1 MENIMWMER
10 HHNPSSGEHV
20 CGEHVCGRIILSMQL
35 KMFSCYPTTI
45 N

>member
-10 HHNPSSGEHV
+10 HHNPSS
-20 CGEHVCGRIILSMQL
+20 GEHVCGRIILSMQL